1 MADHLQEEE
10 QLEAIFQWWQ
20 ENRVSVIAAV
30 VLTLGGTIGWS
41 QYEDY
46 ISENAVAAADAYD
59 SLLQERESEKLL

>member
-10 QLEAIFQWWQ
+10 QLEAISQWWH
-20 ENRVSVIAAV
+20 ENRTSLIAAV

-46 ISENAVAAADAYD
+46 TSEKAVVAANAYD
-59 SLLQERESEKLL
+59 GLL